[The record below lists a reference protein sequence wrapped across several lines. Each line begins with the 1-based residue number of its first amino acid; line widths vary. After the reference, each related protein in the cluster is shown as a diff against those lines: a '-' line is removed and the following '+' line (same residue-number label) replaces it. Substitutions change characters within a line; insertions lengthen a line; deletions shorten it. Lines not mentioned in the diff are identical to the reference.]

1 MKMCKNHRNKFLLS
15 RTIVEK
21 YLISDKRHFLR
32 FLKGWSSQGNWGF
45 SWNIFIKCGRKNVTN
60 RGWNLEGVPIIKI
73 WRSIFRKQNSGFP
86 LWKRQK
92 LILFKICLFF
102 LIYRDSNLWDFV
114 SRSLYFLCFWTSK
127 NWINLNDDSSNFGE
141 FWIQSVFLE
150 NIRNLWILLLETLFS
165 KT

>member
-1 MKMCKNHRNKFLLS
+1 MKMCKNHRNKSLLS

-45 SWNIFIKCGRKNVTN
+45 SWTIFIKCGTKNVWI
-60 RGWNLEGVPIIKI
+60 RIWNLEGVPIIKI

-102 LIYRDSNLWDFV
+102 SFLSWLKFV
-114 SRSLYFLCFWTSK
+114 RFRFK
-127 NWINLNDDSSNFGE
+127 KP
-141 FWIQSVFLE
+141 VFLV
-150 NIRNLWILLLETLFS
+150 LLDLQKLN
-165 KT
+165 